1 MVLENHL
8 ARSIAACVNGIDRD
22 LNGATSTCVP
32 PTPAVP
38 QWHEDPVVAVEA
50 MVRVTYR
57 HVRMNNTLIVF
68 ENDAHNRRR
77 TRRCASKSNELMS
90 R

>member
-1 MVLENHL
+1 
-8 ARSIAACVNGIDRD
+8 
-22 LNGATSTCVP
+22 
-32 PTPAVP
+32 VP

>member
-8 ARSIAACVNGIDRD
+8 
-22 LNGATSTCVP
+22 CVP

-57 HVRMNNTLIVF
+57 HVRMNNT
-68 ENDAHNRRR
+68 HNRRR
-77 TRRCASKSNELMS
+77 TRRCVSKSNELMS

>member
-1 MVLENHL
+1 
-8 ARSIAACVNGIDRD
+8 
-22 LNGATSTCVP
+22 
-32 PTPAVP
+32 
-38 QWHEDPVVAVEA
+38 